1 MISKTMNQGVT
12 QEESAELMGITTEME
27 LYNMTRVYDLTKLTE
42 TVEIEKIHFALTVH
56 NGNRTRAAEMLGL
69 KRTCLLAKMR
79 KYNIS

>member
-42 TVEIEKIHFALTVH
+42 TVEIEKIHFALKVCD
-56 NGNRTRAAEMLGL
+56 GNRTRAASMLGL